1 MAGGSVMSSFDGNN
15 VEDESGRR
23 QLKSDVERVSLREF

>member
-1 MAGGSVMSSFDGNN
+1 MSSFDGDN

-23 QLKSDVERVSLREF
+23 QLKSDVERVSLRESFR